1 MTTKTVKYSKAPLPF
16 QGQKRR
22 WISEIRQ
29 LASTLPQGATVV
41 DLFGGSGLCSH
52 TIKQARPDLAV
63 IWNDYDDY
71 QSRLD
76 HIGITNKQINDLRC
90 MTDGVPCYGVIEKGS
105 SLHRDIFDYLDRQ
118 DYLDWQTIGSM
129 VTFSACA
136 EKRASPDKNLF
147 NCISK
152 NPYSVEGYLDGVTRV
167 QMDYRELMK
176 QIPKDAILVVDPPY
190 LTTSSG
196 RYYAKGN
203 GVYWGMSDHLRL
215 LNAIKGRK
223 FLYFS
228 SEKSEILELDD
239 AIKELLGVSFLGDF
253 VCMENRVA
261 TLGGGTTGYK
271 DLLITNLPID

>member
-1 MTTKTVKYSKAPLPF
+1 MQRYNKAPLPF

-22 WISEIRQ
+22 WLSEMRQ

-52 TIKQARPDLAV
+52 TIKQARPDLTV

-76 HIGITNKQINDLRC
+76 HIGTTNKQINDLRC
-90 MTDGVPCYGVIEKGS
+90 MTDGVPCHGVIEKGS

-118 DYLDWQTIGSM
+118 DYIDWQTIGSM

-147 NCISK
+147 NRIPK
-152 NPYSVEGYLDGVTRV
+152 NPYSAEGYLDGVTRV
-167 QMDYRELMK
+167 QADYR
-176 QIPKDAILVVDPPY
+176 DILSRATMDDVIIVDPPY
-190 LTTSSG
+190 LTTSSE
-196 RYYAKGN
+196 RYYARGN

-239 AIKELLGVSFLGDF
+239 VIKELLGVSFLGDF
-253 VCMENRVA
+253 VFMENRVA
-261 TLGGGTTGYK
+261 TLGGRTTGYK
-271 DLLITNLPID
+271 DLLITNLPLEA